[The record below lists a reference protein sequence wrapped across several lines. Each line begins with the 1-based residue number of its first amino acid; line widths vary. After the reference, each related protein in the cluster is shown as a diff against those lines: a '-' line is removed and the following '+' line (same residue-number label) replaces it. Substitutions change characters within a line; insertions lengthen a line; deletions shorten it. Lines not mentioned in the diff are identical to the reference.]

1 MVTAPSLFAPTITAM
16 PCAAGGHSPPANRNP
31 RPPVGSSDQRPLA
44 RMPGLSAPR
53 DAVVALHER
62 VRVSGCATGAPVR
75 PPLEGHMNITFAA
88 SQFPPLALGFFGLGV
103 GYLIW
108 GPQELLGFPA
118 RDERVD
124 RALGVWG
131 IWMPGLCQLVTGLIL
146 LIGLSWFEVFADA
159 PILYMAALAFS
170 AYGIHWLALGW
181 NRYRGDDSR
190 PNAGMSVAF
199 TVLSALGV
207 TVFFHAGDWPVGLL
221 FVGLLAVY
229 VCEFFVTLGVKPTE
243 RLLGLIRVVTGL
255 WLMYLTFAVTLNFA
269 AGFQLTV

>member
-1 MVTAPSLFAPTITAM
+1 M
-16 PCAAGGHSPPANRNP
+16 
-31 RPPVGSSDQRPLA
+31 D
-44 RMPGLSAPR
+44 
-53 DAVVALHER
+53 
-62 VRVSGCATGAPVR
+62 
-75 PPLEGHMNITFAA
+75 ITFTA

-124 RALGVWG
+124 RALGVWR

-146 LIGLSWFEVFADA
+146 FIGLAWFPVFADDRV
-159 PILYMAALAFS
+159 LYMAALAFS

-181 NRYRGDDSR
+181 NRYRGDDPR

-199 TVLSALGV
+199 TTLSALGI

-221 FVGLLAVY
+221 FVGLAGVY
-229 VCEFFVTLGVKPTE
+229 VCEFIVTLGAKRFE
-243 RLLGLIRVVTGL
+243 RLLGLVRVLTGL

-269 AGFQLTV
+269 AGFHLPV